1 MKAAPQRKNTST
13 SNSTTGPF
21 FQAKPEHATLD
32 VEATESKQPTFFHS
46 SQADAAGGNP
56 LIQPKRAKSV
66 FGTLESGHTPF
77 FQYAR
82 VPAIQ
87 TEKQEQTEE
96 QNSETLPV
104 LRKPIFESEEDVQF
118 RLVIGQPGDF
128 YEQEADRMA
137 DRVAQ
142 RLPQNPKAAEP
153 ILSTARPSLQRKPI
167 FESEAVPEVQAKL
180 ARVDSRPAL
189 PVQQKCAEC
198 EHEEELQKLEEPEEK
213 EALQQKPIFES
224 AATPPA
230 DEGEGDEPDSREL
243 GNEGLLQFKCTEC
256 AAEEEET
263 VQRLESA
270 DATPVVPDGF
280 SSQLRSNKG
289 SGSTLPEET
298 RTHMESA
305 FGADFSG
312 VRIHADSA
320 AERMSE
326 SVQAQAFTHGND
338 IYFGAGMYSPQST
351 DGQKLLAHELT
362 HTIQQGA
369 SVRRKPVET
378 TREQDSANPEP
389 EASKI
394 SSSENTVQA
403 SWWDDLKAGVSEAWE
418 ATGGRL
424 TDAVI
429 DQIFDAIRPYAPS
442 LVNILQQI
450 RSVGLINFFKSKL
463 NQAVNGIFGGL
474 QNNVAIIAGIFPQ
487 FGALLTRARVIVTAL
502 ASGDCKPLFA
512 ALNELK
518 DLVAQMAGEAW
529 DAIVTFFQPAID
541 FFTDLWQS
549 FGLPAIEW
557 LKQKAAAVWEW
568 VQGIGRNIWNWLLPV
583 REALGSAWDAIKGFL
598 GLNADETGEEGL
610 IQWAQRKAGEI
621 WEGIKEE
628 LRPIIEPARA
638 LVGKIQALIPLNAI
652 LNLRATIQDW
662 LQKAAATATGMGED
676 ASNVGNIAA
685 QTSLRDQILPAIQ
698 QSLES
703 FRGNIAAAATWVSGT
718 IGDIYSSVTQF
729 FASVRSISLL
739 NLASGLIDWVET
751 KANDIHD
758 WVQSKVAALFDLA
771 SQGLHKLGEFLQ
783 PVYDALVKI
792 GQILGNILGYL
803 PDFLLGPLWML
814 LPKCIKDPIKEFFLT
829 QILGRLPFFQKLQK
843 AEGIWERLQAAAI
856 TILKQVFVDGNLRG
870 AIWTFFST
878 MLDILGLP
886 PQLVTRVIAKGAQ
899 ALGDILKD
907 PLGFLGNF
915 LRAMK
920 LGLESFF
927 KNIGKHLLGGLQ
939 AWLFSQL
946 EGTGIEMP
954 QDISFKSMLK
964 LVFQVLGI
972 TVDMLVEI
980 LAEVTNQSK
989 EKLKAT
995 IQRVIGAIS
1004 NAWDWFQKL
1013 ITESKEGESFWD
1025 RLSNAVGSI
1034 WDFILNGVVG
1044 WLEEKIVKEAVA
1056 WVTKKLDPTGV
1067 MLVITTIIDVFALL
1081 EAIMSKAKEIFEII
1095 ERVLDKIGEII
1106 KADLEPVA
1114 EVLERALA
1122 AAIPVAMAILAAIL
1136 HLDGVVDSIKEA
1148 IEKLRQKVRDGIKR
1162 VMMSIKGFILGIIG
1176 GGKDEGKDTIAAALQ
1191 EIDTEAK
1198 KEADEGEINQNEA
1211 QAIKTKVNADHSSV
1225 IEITDVN
1232 SAGENWNFQ
1241 YVQRDE
1247 KLVPKTPS
1255 LGSAKGIGNEAAHGD
1270 QPPRNYDGPR
1280 IHHTQSEHIIPFA
1293 NARSLRDAVGFNER
1307 SRKVLSRFDK
1317 GMLTIMIYRGAAEEK
1332 NVTEK
1337 DDREQFNSQMRS
1349 ADIRGK
1355 IDRGQIIYLE
1365 ERNEAKAESIIGEAL
1380 DAITSAFKKLR
1391 DRQVERTNQA
1401 IKKENKEMIEEGFE
1415 ETNGTRRGEADP
1427 IPKEDRVADT
1437 ANKQLDGIISLVEEA
1452 LHAREFQESTQQ
1464 IWEAKSI
1471 NEAGMLDKLAQAG
1484 YRRPYQI
1491 KDTGKW
1497 VIARPPN
1504 SNLRRLTVD
1513 NNGII
1518 HQTEE

>member
-1 MKAAPQRKNTST
+1 MKATPQRKSTST
-13 SNSTTGPF
+13 SNSVAGPF
-21 FQAKPEHATLD
+21 FQPKPERTTGD
-32 VEATESKQPTFFHS
+32 VETTEFRQPTFFHS
-46 SQADAAGGNP
+46 SQADAAGGTS
-56 LIQPKRAKSV
+56 LIQPKRAKSG
-66 FGTLESGHTPF
+66 FETLESGHTPF
-77 FQYAR
+77 FQHAR

-104 LRKPIFESEEDVQF
+104 LRNPIFESEKNVQF
-118 RLVIGQPGDF
+118 RLKIGQPGDY

-142 RLPQNPKAAEP
+142 RLPEHNKAAEP
-153 ILSTARPSLQRKPI
+153 LFSTARSGLQRKPI
-167 FESEAVPEVQAKL
+167 FESEAGPEIQAKP
-180 ARVDSRPAL
+180 ARVDSRTAL
-189 PVQQKCAEC
+189 PIQPKCAEC
-198 EHEEELQKLEEPEEK
+198 EHEDELQKLEEPGKEEV
-213 EALQQKPIFES
+213 LQQKPIFES
-224 AATPPA
+224 AATPPT
-230 DEGEGDEPDSREL
+230 DKGEGDESQNGD
-243 GNEGLLQFKCTEC
+243 LLQFKCAEC
-256 AAEEEET
+256 TSEEDET
-263 VQRLESA
+263 VQRLEST
-270 DATPVVPDGF
+270 DANSVVPDNF
-280 SSQLRSNKG
+280 SSNLRSNRG

-312 VRIHADSA
+312 VRIHADST

-338 IYFGAGMYSPQST
+338 IYFGAGKYSPQST

-369 SVRRKPVET
+369 SVRRKPAET
-378 TREQDSANPEP
+378 PHEKDSANA
-389 EASKI
+389 EAAQI
-394 SSSENTVQA
+394 SRSENTVQA
-403 SWWDDLKAGVSEAWE
+403 SLGDDLKDGFGAVWE
-418 ATGGRL
+418 ATGGAL
-424 TDAVI
+424 TGKTLDLL
-429 DQIFDAIRPYAPS
+429 FDTIRPYAPN

-463 NQAVNGIFGGL
+463 TQAVNGIFGGL
-474 QNNVAIIAGIFPQ
+474 QSNLAIIAGVFPQ
-487 FGALLTRARVIVTAL
+487 FGALLTRARIIVTAL

-518 DLVAQMAGEAW
+518 DLVTQMAGEAW

-541 FFTDLWQS
+541 FFTDIWQS

-557 LKQKAAAVWEW
+557 LKQKAAHVWNW
-568 VQGIGRNIWNWLLPV
+568 VQEIGKNIWNWLLPV
-583 REALGSAWDAIKGFL
+583 RETIGSAWDVIKGLL
-598 GLNADETGEEGL
+598 GLNYDETGEEGL
-610 IQWAQRKAGEI
+610 IQWAQRKASET

-638 LVGKIQALIPLNAI
+638 LVGKIQALIPLSAI

-662 LQKAAATATGMGED
+662 LQQAVATATGMGED
-676 ASNVGNIAA
+676 ASNVGNIAD

-703 FRGNIAAAATWVSGT
+703 FRGSIASAATWVSGT
-718 IGDIYSSVTQF
+718 IGNIYASVTQF

-751 KANDIHD
+751 KANDIYD

-783 PVYDALVKI
+783 PVYDTLVKI

-899 ALGDILKD
+899 ALGDILND
-907 PLGFLGNF
+907 PLGFLGNL

-920 LGLESFF
+920 LGLERFF
-927 KNIGKHLLGGLQ
+927 NNIGKHLLGGLQ

-946 EGTGIEMP
+946 EGTDIEMP

-964 LVFQVLGI
+964 LAFQVLGI
-972 TVDMLVEI
+972 TVDMLLEI
-980 LAEVTNQSK
+980 LEEVTGK
-989 EKLKAT
+989 KGLKAK
-995 IQRVIGAIS
+995 IQRIIGAIS

-1034 WDFILNGVVG
+1034 WDFILDGIVG
-1044 WLEEKIVKEAVA
+1044 WLEQTVVKRAMA
-1056 WVTKKLDPTGV
+1056 WVAKKLDPTGV
-1067 MLVITTIIDVFALL
+1067 MAVITTVIDVFALV
-1081 EAIMSKAKEIFEII
+1081 EAIMSKAKEIFEMI
-1095 ERVLDKIGEII
+1095 ERVLDRIGDII
-1106 KADLEPVA
+1106 KGILPAAA

-1122 AAIPVAMAILAAIL
+1122 AAIPVAMAILAAVVG
-1136 HLDGVVDSIKEA
+1136 LDGAVDAIKDE
-1148 IEKLRQKVRDGIKR
+1148 IEKLRKKVRDGIKQ
-1162 VMMSIKGFILGIIG
+1162 VMTSIKDWILRLFG
-1176 GGKDEGKDTIAAALQ
+1176 GDKDDGKDTIAAALQ
-1191 EIDTEAK
+1191 EIDTEADR
-1198 KEADEGEINQNEA
+1198 ESDEGEVKQDEA
-1211 QAIKTKVNADHSSV
+1211 EAIKNKVNLDHSGV
-1225 IEITDVN
+1225 IEITSVT
-1232 SAGENWNFQ
+1232 SAGENWDFE
-1241 YVQRDE
+1241 YVQ
-1247 KLVPKTPS
+1247 KAKKSVPKK
-1255 LGSAKGIGNEAAHGD
+1255 LGSAKGIGNEEVHGE
-1270 QPPRNYDGPR
+1270 QPSRNTKGPL
-1280 IHHTQSEHIIPFA
+1280 IHHTQSEHIIPFT
-1293 NARSLRDAVGFNER
+1293 NAKSLRDAVGFNER

-1317 GMLTIMIYRGAAEEK
+1317 GMLTIMIYLGAAKEK
-1332 NVTEK
+1332 NNTEK
-1337 DDREQFNSQMRS
+1337 DDREQFNLEMSGKGYRTKLGVIQDQYETGGEGGKVASES
-1349 ADIRGK
+1349 AGKDI
-1355 IDRGQIIYLE
+1355 LE
-1365 ERNEAKAESIIGEAL
+1365 E
-1380 DAITSAFKKLR
+1380 ITGVFGILR
-1391 DRQVERTNQA
+1391 DRQVKRTNEA
-1401 IKKENKEMIEEGFE
+1401 IKKENKEMREEGFE
-1415 ETNGTRRGEADP
+1415 ETNGTRRGEAAP
-1427 IPKEDRVADT
+1427 IPDKDKVKNTAD
-1437 ANKQLDGIISLVEEA
+1437 KQLDGIIKLVSEA
-1452 LHAREFQESTQQ
+1452 LEVSDLQEKNQQ
-1464 IWEAKSI
+1464 SWEEKSI
-1471 NEAGMLDKLAQAG
+1471 NEAGMSDKLTQAG
-1484 YRRPYQI
+1484 YRMPYQI

-1513 NNGII
+1513 SNGII
-1518 HQTEE
+1518 HHTEE